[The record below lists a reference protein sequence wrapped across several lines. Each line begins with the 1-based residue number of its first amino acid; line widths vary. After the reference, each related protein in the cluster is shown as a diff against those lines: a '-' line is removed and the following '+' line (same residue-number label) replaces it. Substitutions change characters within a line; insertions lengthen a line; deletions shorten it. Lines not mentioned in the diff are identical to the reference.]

1 MMTLMAVL
9 LDAPANSTEI
19 PGILSLVVPVACLA
33 LVLGWWG
40 WMIRR
45 RGGLP

>member
-1 MMTLMAVL
+1 MTLLSAL
-9 LDAPANSTEI
+9 LDAPSNSGEI
-19 PGILSLVVPVACLA
+19 PGILSLVVPLACLA

-40 WMIRR
+40 FIIRR